1 MVLNSIDI
9 DQSIVGTNSSLTD
22 GYQMS
27 DPNLKWLKTIIQ
39 AKERSKNKYKVNKKD
54 LNNIQRR
61 LMKYMP
67 NLKITKNVIYFA
79 DEDKFGSNQ
88 QRYVIPRNEIE
99 LTMIGKKIEKDGP
112 SKRSKR
118 SSRGSIGSILA
129 GTLRSS
135 FASALI
141 VRR

>member
-1 MVLNSIDI
+1 
-9 DQSIVGTNSSLTD
+9 
-22 GYQMS
+22 MS